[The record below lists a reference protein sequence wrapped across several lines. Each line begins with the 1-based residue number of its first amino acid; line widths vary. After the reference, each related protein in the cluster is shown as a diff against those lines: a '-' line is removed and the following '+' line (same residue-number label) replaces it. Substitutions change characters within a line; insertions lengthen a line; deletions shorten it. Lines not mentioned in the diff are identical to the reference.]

1 MSLSWESLFLQRF
14 RPISDSGKFLKDRA
28 RILAK
33 PISELYNL
41 SVTFRNFPDAYKVAK
56 LKPLFKK
63 IPETDPSNYR
73 PISLIPL
80 LSKAFGRIV
89 LDQTNDFLN
98 HNNILYSDQ
107 SGVQTNHPTET
118 SLPFL
123 NDNILKCSDH
133 GLLRGTIL
141 IDLEKAFDTIN
152 HDILLKKWVLWVF
165 LMMPLNG
172 FNLINQI
179 KHFL

>member
-1 MSLSWESLFLQRF
+1 MMPLSLESLFVHRF
-14 RPISDSGKFLKDRA
+14 RPISDSAKFLRDRA

-33 PISELYNL
+33 PISELYKL
-41 SVTFRNFPDAYKVAK
+41 SVTFRNFPEACKSAK

-63 IPETDPSNYR
+63 VSKTDPSNYR

-89 LDQTNDFLN
+89 LDQTNDFWN
-98 HNNILYSDQ
+98 HNILYNHQ
-107 SGVQTNHPTET
+107 SSVRTNHTTDT

-133 GLLRGTIL
+133 GLLTGIIL

-152 HDILLKKWVLWVF
+152 HDIC
-165 LMMPLNG
+165 
-172 FNLINQI
+172 
-179 KHFL
+179 

>member
-63 IPETDPSNYR
+63 VPETDPSNYR

-98 HNNILYSDQ
+98 HNKILYNHQ
-107 SGVQTNHPTET
+107 SSFRKNHSTGICL
-118 SLPFL
+118 SFL
-123 NDNILKCSDH
+123 NDKR
-133 GLLRGTIL
+133 LRFWRWFNML
-141 IDLEKAFDTIN
+141 IYWFNLDQKAFDPIRR
-152 HDILLKKWVLWVF
+152 HAFKEVKRDWFFWWYR
-165 LMMPLNG
+165 
-172 FNLINQI
+172 
-179 KHFL
+179 

>member
-1 MSLSWESLFLQRF
+1 MSLSLESLLVHRF
-14 RPISDSGKFLKDRA
+14 RPISDSAKFLRDRA

-33 PISELYNL
+33 PISELYKL
-41 SVTFRNFPDAYKVAK
+41 SVTFRNFPEACKSAK

-63 IPETDPSNYR
+63 VSKTDPSNYR
-73 PISLIPL
+73 PISLILL

-89 LDQTNDFLN
+89 LDQTNDFWN
-98 HNNILYSDQ
+98 HNILYNHQ
-107 SGVQTNHPTET
+107 SSVRTNHATDT

-133 GLLRGTIL
+133 GLLTGIIL

-152 HDILLKKWVLWVF
+152 HDIC
-165 LMMPLNG
+165 
-172 FNLINQI
+172 
-179 KHFL
+179 

>member
-1 MSLSWESLFLQRF
+1 MMSLSLESLFVHRF
-14 RPISDSGKFLKDRA
+14 RPISDSAKFLRDRA

-33 PISELYNL
+33 PISELYKL
-41 SVTFRNFPDAYKVAK
+41 SVTFRNFPEACKSAK

-63 IPETDPSNYR
+63 VSKTDPSNYR

-89 LDQTNDFLN
+89 LDQTNDFWN
-98 HNNILYSDQ
+98 HNILYNHQ
-107 SGVQTNHPTET
+107 SSVRTNHTTDT

-133 GLLRGTIL
+133 GLLTGIIL

-152 HDILLKKWVLWVF
+152 HDIC
-165 LMMPLNG
+165 
-172 FNLINQI
+172 
-179 KHFL
+179 

>member
-1 MSLSWESLFLQRF
+1 MR
-14 RPISDSGKFLKDRA
+14 DRA

-33 PISELYNL
+33 PISELYKL
-41 SVTFRNFPDAYKVAK
+41 SVTFRNFPEACKSAK

-63 IPETDPSNYR
+63 VSKTDPSNYR

-98 HNNILYSDQ
+98 HNILYNDQ
-107 SGVQTNHPTET
+107 SSVRTNHTTDT

-133 GLLRGTIL
+133 GLLTGIIL

-152 HDILLKKWVLWVF
+152 HDIC
-165 LMMPLNG
+165 
-172 FNLINQI
+172 
-179 KHFL
+179 

>member
-1 MSLSWESLFLQRF
+1 M
-14 RPISDSGKFLKDRA
+14 KDRA

-63 IPETDPSNYR
+63 VPETDPSNYR

-107 SGVQTNHPTET
+107 SGVQTNHPTDT
-118 SLPFL
+118 SLRFL

-133 GLLRGTIL
+133 GLLRDMIL
-141 IDLEKAFDTIN
+141 IDLEKVFDTIN
-152 HDILLKKWVLWVF
+152 HDMLLKK
-165 LMMPLNG
+165 
-172 FNLINQI
+172 
-179 KHFL
+179 

>member
-1 MSLSWESLFLQRF
+1 MSLSLESLFVHRF
-14 RPISDSGKFLKDRA
+14 RPISDSAKFLRDRA

-33 PISELYNL
+33 PISELYKL
-41 SVTFRNFPDAYKVAK
+41 SVTFRNFPEACKSAK

-63 IPETDPSNYR
+63 VSKTDPSNYR

-89 LDQTNDFLN
+89 LDQTNDFWN
-98 HNNILYSDQ
+98 HNILYNHQ
-107 SGVQTNHPTET
+107 SSVRTNHTTDT

-133 GLLRGTIL
+133 GLLTGIIL

-152 HDILLKKWVLWVF
+152 HDIC
-165 LMMPLNG
+165 
-172 FNLINQI
+172 
-179 KHFL
+179 

>member
-1 MSLSWESLFLQRF
+1 MSLSLESLFVHRF
-14 RPISDSGKFLKDRA
+14 RPISDSAKFLRDRA

-33 PISELYNL
+33 PISELYKL
-41 SVTFRNFPDAYKVAK
+41 SVTFRNFPEACKSAK

-63 IPETDPSNYR
+63 VSKTDPSNYR

-89 LDQTNDFLN
+89 LDQTNDFWN
-98 HNNILYSDQ
+98 HNILYNHQ
-107 SGVQTNHPTET
+107 SSVRTNHTT
-118 SLPFL
+118 DISLPFL

-133 GLLRGTIL
+133 GLLTGIIL

-152 HDILLKKWVLWVF
+152 HDIC
-165 LMMPLNG
+165 
-172 FNLINQI
+172 
-179 KHFL
+179 

>member
-1 MSLSWESLFLQRF
+1 M
-14 RPISDSGKFLKDRA
+14 
-28 RILAK
+28 
-33 PISELYNL
+33 
-41 SVTFRNFPDAYKVAK
+41 TFRNFPDACKISK
-56 LKPLFKK
+56 LKPVFKK
-63 IPETDPSNYR
+63 VSKADPSNYR

-152 HDILLKKWVLWVF
+152 HDILLKK
-165 LMMPLNG
+165 
-172 FNLINQI
+172 
-179 KHFL
+179 

>member
-1 MSLSWESLFLQRF
+1 MSLSLESLFVHRF
-14 RPISDSGKFLKDRA
+14 RPISDSAKFLKDKA

-33 PISELYNL
+33 LISELYNL
-41 SVTFRNFPDAYKVAK
+41 SMTFRNFPDACKISK

-63 IPETDPSNYR
+63 VSKADPLNYT

-98 HNNILYSDQ
+98 HNNILYNDQ
-107 SGVQTNHPTET
+107 SSVRTNHPTDT

-123 NDNILKCSDH
+123 NDNILKCSKH
-133 GLLRGTIL
+133 GLLTGIIL

-152 HDILLKKWVLWVF
+152 HDIC
-165 LMMPLNG
+165 
-172 FNLINQI
+172 
-179 KHFL
+179 

>member
-1 MSLSWESLFLQRF
+1 MSLSLESLFVHRF
-14 RPISDSGKFLKDRA
+14 RPISDSAKFLRDRA

-33 PISELYNL
+33 PISELHNL
-41 SVTFRNFPDAYKVAK
+41 SVTFRNFPEACKIAK

-63 IPETDPSNYR
+63 VSKTDPSNYR

-98 HNNILYSDQ
+98 HNILYNDQ
-107 SGVQTNHPTET
+107 SSVRTNHTTDT

-133 GLLRGTIL
+133 GLLTGIIL
-141 IDLEKAFDTIN
+141 ID
-152 HDILLKKWVLWVF
+152 
-165 LMMPLNG
+165 
-172 FNLINQI
+172 LINQI
-179 KHFL
+179 KNKNIKACFKT